1 MPDLLTTVLAVSTL
15 LLLLVS
21 VSLYRKRTP
30 PIKGTSGEDA
40 LKEAKL
46 LKLNRLYFFIM
57 QMNQAIVKAKE
68 ELNLFKE
75 TCRIAVESG
84 KFRMAWIGMLDEDHN
99 KLIPV
104 TYAGEE
110 AEYLSK
116 ITIISVAGSPE
127 SMGPGGSAFREGK
140 YFVCNDIESAPEMA
154 PWREAALGRNYRSSI
169 GLPLKRGN
177 EVVGLFALYT
187 DKKDFFDAEEI
198 AMLEDITADISFALE
213 SYKQEAMRRRAE
225 EELLKSKRSYE
236 NLTET
241 SPVGIFHTDTS
252 GYTTYVNPRWCQ
264 ITGLPKGKALGN
276 GWLDAVHPDDRDS
289 VFEGWKKAIAEQ
301 TFSVCEYRF
310 IRPNGKIAW
319 VLGQAVPERGIDG
332 EITGYVGTTTDIT
345 GRKIAEEEVLNKE
358 KRFRALIEN
367 STDGLSVIGVDGT
380 VLDISPSGE
389 KILSFSRN
397 EVIGKI
403 PKDIVHPE
411 DVGFVVATFRDIL
424 DNPDH
429 IPTIQYR
436 HLLPGGGF
444 RWIECS
450 YKNLLNEPYINA
462 IVLNYRDVTGQVVA
476 KNAIIN
482 ERNLSDTIIDSLPG
496 IFYLYTEA
504 GQFLRWNGSFEA
516 VTGYGPD
523 EIRRMHPLDFF
534 DTDEKELLK
543 QKIGN
548 VFIVGEDH
556 VQANFL
562 LKTGA
567 KIPYYF
573 TGKSITYEGK
583 RCLLGVGIDFSDRVQ
598 AQEKIKETTEQ
609 LRQLAAHL
617 QNIREEERL
626 GIARDI
632 HDDLGQQLT
641 AVKMSMVR
649 LARQAGGDKAMQED
663 FQMVI
668 DMIGKGI
675 DSIRRISTQLRPG
688 ILDDL
693 GLVEA
698 MKWQIEEFE
707 KRFSISAFSEFSESP
722 DAISPSISINLFR
735 IFQET
740 LTNIARHAEAANIE
754 VILHVDNRHLYLKV
768 KDNGKG
774 FNASE
779 ISSKRTL
786 GLLGM
791 KERTLMIG
799 GQFAMESRP
808 GLGTTIEIEIPYDK
822 PLQDPPV

>member
-1 MPDLLTTVLAVSTL
+1 MHDFLTIILAILTLTL
-15 LLLLVS
+15 LFIS
-21 VSLYRKRTP
+21 VALYRRQHPGGIFRNSAAPKMTGWSNEEF
-30 PIKGTSGEDA
+30 KKLSEVTAWKEA
-40 LKEAKL
+40 EAKL
-46 LKLNRLYFFIM
+46 LKRNRLYFFII

-68 ELNLFKE
+68 EVNLFKE
-75 TCRIAVESG
+75 ACRIAVEAG
-84 KFRMAWIGMLDEDHN
+84 EFRMAWIGMLDENHTR
-99 KLIPV
+99 LIPV
-104 TYAGEE
+104 THAGEE

-116 ITIISVAGSPE
+116 ISVISIAGPPE
-127 SMGPGGSAFREGK
+127 SMGPGGNALREGR

-177 EVVGLFALYT
+177 KVVGLFSLYA

-198 AMLEDITADISFALE
+198 ALLDDIAADISFVLE
-213 SYKQEAMRRRAE
+213 SYTQEAMGRKAE
-225 EELLKSKRSYE
+225 EEILNR
-236 NLTET
+236 
-241 SPVGIFHTDTS
+241 
-252 GYTTYVNPRWCQ
+252 
-264 ITGLPKGKALGN
+264 
-276 GWLDAVHPDDRDS
+276 
-289 VFEGWKKAIAEQ
+289 
-301 TFSVCEYRF
+301 
-310 IRPNGKIAW
+310 
-319 VLGQAVPERGIDG
+319 ER
-332 EITGYVGTTTDIT
+332 
-345 GRKIAEEEVLNKE
+345 
-358 KRFRALIEN
+358 RFRSLIEN
-367 STDGLSVIGVDGT
+367 STDGLSVIGADGT

-389 KILSFSRN
+389 KILSFSRD

-411 DVGFVVATFRDIL
+411 DIWLVATTFRDIL
-424 DNPDH
+424 DNPGH

-436 HLLPGGGF
+436 LVIPGGGF

-450 YKNLLNEPYINA
+450 YKNLLHEPYINA
-462 IVLNYRDVTGQVVA
+462 IVLNYRDVTDQVIA

-482 ERNLSDTIIDSLPG
+482 ERNLSDTIINSLPG

-504 GQFLRWNGSFEA
+504 GQFLRWNGSFEE
-516 VTGYGPD
+516 VTGYSSD
-523 EIRRMHPLDFF
+523 EIRQMHPLDFF
-534 DTDEKELLK
+534 DTDEKELLT

-548 VFIVGEDH
+548 VFLSGEDH

-573 TGKSITYEGK
+573 TGKVITYEGK
-583 RCLLGVGIDFSDRVQ
+583 KCLLGVGIDFSDRVQ

-641 AVKMSMVR
+641 VVKMAMVR
-649 LARQAGGDKAMQED
+649 LARQMGGNEAIEKN
-663 FQMVI
+663 FQVVI

-675 DSIRRISTQLRPG
+675 ESIRRISTQLRPG

-707 KRFSISAFSEFSESP
+707 KRFSISVSARFPENP
-722 DAISPSISINLFR
+722 DVISPAISINLFR

-740 LTNIARHAEAANIE
+740 LTNIARHAETTDVE
-754 VILHVDNRHLYLKV
+754 VMLHADNQHLYLKV

-779 ISSKRTL
+779 IRSKRTL

-791 KERTLMIG
+791 KERALMIG
-799 GQFAMESRP
+799 GQFAMDSRP
-808 GLGTTIEIEIPYDK
+808 GQGTTIEIEIPYNR
-822 PLQDPPV
+822 P

>member
-1 MPDLLTTVLAVSTL
+1 MHDFLTIILAILTLTL
-15 LLLLVS
+15 LFIS
-21 VSLYRKRTP
+21 VALYRRQHPGGNKNRFFRALVENNPGIIALLDETLQIIFRNSSGKKLTGWSNEEFKRLSEDHIHP
-30 PIKGTSGEDA
+30 EVLNDLIAAFADAIQNPDKEVHIQSRVQHKSGQYIWLEGTATNKLQDPDIRGIIVNLQEVTA
-40 LKEAKL
+40 WKEAEAKL
-46 LKLNRLYFFIM
+46 LKLNRLYFFII

-68 ELNLFKE
+68 ELSLFKE
-75 TCRIAVESG
+75 ACRIAVEAG
-84 KFRMAWIGMLDEDHN
+84 RFRMAWIGMLDEN
-99 KLIPV
+99 CNRLIPV
-104 TYAGEE
+104 THAGEE

-116 ITIISVAGSPE
+116 ISDISITGPPE
-127 SMGPGGSAFREGK
+127 SMGPGGKALREGR
-140 YFVCNDIESAPEMA
+140 YFVCNDIETAPEMT

-177 EVVGLFALYT
+177 KLVGLFSLYA

-198 AMLEDITADISFALE
+198 ALLDNIAADISFVLE
-213 SYKQEAMRRRAE
+213 SYTQEAMGRKAE
-225 EELLKSKRSYE
+225 EE
-236 NLTET
+236 
-241 SPVGIFHTDTS
+241 I
-252 GYTTYVNPRWCQ
+252 
-264 ITGLPKGKALGN
+264 
-276 GWLDAVHPDDRDS
+276 
-289 VFEGWKKAIAEQ
+289 
-301 TFSVCEYRF
+301 
-310 IRPNGKIAW
+310 
-319 VLGQAVPERGIDG
+319 
-332 EITGYVGTTTDIT
+332 
-345 GRKIAEEEVLNKE
+345 LNKE
-358 KRFRALIEN
+358 RRFRSLIEN
-367 STDGLSVIGVDGT
+367 STDGLSVIAVDGT

-389 KILSFSRN
+389 KILSFSRS

-403 PKDIVHPE
+403 PRDTVHPE
-411 DVGFVVATFRDIL
+411 DIVFVGTTFRDIL

-436 HLLPGGGF
+436 HLIPGGGF

-462 IVLNYRDVTGQVVA
+462 IVLNYRDVTDQVIA

-482 ERNLSDTIIDSLPG
+482 ERNLSDTIINSLPG

-504 GQFLRWNGSFEA
+504 GQFLRWNGSFEE
-516 VTGYGPD
+516 VTGYSPD
-523 EIRRMHPLDFF
+523 EIRQMHPLDFF
-534 DTDEKELLK
+534 DTDEKELLT

-548 VFIVGEDH
+548 VFLSGEDH

-573 TGKSITYEGK
+573 TGKVITYEGK
-583 RCLLGVGIDFSDRVQ
+583 KCLLGVGIDFSDRVQ

-641 AVKMSMVR
+641 VVKMAMVR
-649 LARQAGGDKAMQED
+649 LARQVGGNEAMEKN
-663 FQMVI
+663 FQVVI

-675 DSIRRISTQLRPG
+675 ESIRRISTQLRPG

-707 KRFSISAFSEFSESP
+707 KRFSISVSARFSENP
-722 DAISPSISINLFR
+722 DVISPAISINLFR

-740 LTNIARHAEAANIE
+740 LTNIARHAETTDVE
-754 VILHVDNRHLYLKV
+754 VMLHADNQHLYLKV

-779 ISSKRTL
+779 IGSKRTL

-791 KERTLMIG
+791 KERALMIG
-799 GQFAMESRP
+799 GQFAMDSRP
-808 GLGTTIEIEIPYDK
+808 GQGTTIEIEIPYNR
-822 PLQDPPV
+822 P